1 MSKKRSLYESQPE
14 HYTSIEQP
22 PAKKQKQNTITFS
35 KLQSRF
41 HYFQQD
47 DIKQL
52 YNEVYKYYNPTNNSL
67 SHDTMVTNNNSNEY
81 DNNSNE
87 YDNNANNYNHN
98 SNRRFSQQYYTPPSQ

>member
-41 HYFQQD
+41 HYFQD

-52 YNEVYKYYNPTNNSL
+52 YNEVYNPTNNSL
-67 SHDTMVTNNNSNEY
+67 SHDTMVTN
-81 DNNSNE
+81 NNSNE